1 MKSLKK
7 LYVQVLIA
15 IALAIVFGLIAPAQA
30 VQMKPL
36 GDSFIA
42 LLKMILGP
50 VIFCTVVHGV
60 GHIKDFKKLGRLG
73 AKTLLYFEVV
83 SSLAMVVGFAMVNI
97 VKPGSGLHASAL
109 ASGAN
114 AAGTA
119 SLIKAGSQDFTLVH
133 FLTSIIPRTLFSA
146 FAEGDILPVLFV
158 SLLVGFALSATSKP
172 DWQVFRV
179 LEEGQT
185 IVFKILGFIMR
196 LSPIGAF
203 GAMATAVGS
212 YGGSTLLYLLRYVL
226 TYYAANVCFVFIVL
240 GAVAACA
247 GFSIFTILAL
257 IKEEAILAMGTA
269 ASEVA
274 FPRLVKKLN
283 EAGCDE
289 SVVGFVLPAG
299 YSFNIDGA
307 CIYMA
312 CGVGFIAQATDTPLS
327 LSQQIALLA
336 VMMLTSKGGA
346 GAAGG
351 ALVKLAGTL
360 QSSHLLPLS
369 GLGLLFGIDRIL
381 AIGTSTTNVIGNSV
395 AVLVL
400 AKWEGMFDAEKFRAR
415 VVGRP
420 ISQPLV
426 QPLVQPL
433 SQAPLQSNDRPPN
446 ALPDRAQDRPQ
457 EPLPN
462 RSQNSAAPERPLHS
476 V

>member
-15 IALAIVFGLIAPAQA
+15 IALAIVFGLIAPTQA

-133 FLTSIIPRTLFSA
+133 FLTSIIPHTLFSA

-226 TYYAANVCFVFIVL
+226 TYYAANVFFVIVVL

-360 QSSHLLPLS
+360 QSSHVLPLS

-400 AKWEGMFDAEKFRAR
+400 AKWEGMFDADKFRAR
-415 VVGRP
+415 LRH
-420 ISQPLV
+420 QP
-426 QPLVQPL
+426 
-433 SQAPLQSNDRPPN
+433 
-446 ALPDRAQDRPQ
+446 
-457 EPLPN
+457 
-462 RSQNSAAPERPLHS
+462 QNSAPLTHGRPSDAGDRLAAKPVADDRRSSGRPAGLTASINAAPHS
-476 V
+476 GPVEHQT